1 MMQLVTDPDQN
12 QQIWKD
18 LPALS
23 GWFSGFEL
31 KSGAITL
38 AKHVRGQSR
47 VPILTYQQSGLGKCL
62 LLSAEGSWRWA
73 FQTALDNNQT
83 KAENLLGSPYARFW
97 TQTTR
102 WLASRASAKPIHLT
116 TDQVSYQMGEEVKL
130 TIYAYDS
137 NAMPLTDARIQID
150 VSPDQQPT
158 FQLSAIEIGDG
169 IYGVA
174 FTTNTD
180 GSYTI
185 KAVASVGSDQIEI
198 RVESPTV
205 EFEKPYLDQDLM
217 MQLAESTGGFYRP
230 LVGVNSAE
238 FADLIPDQRKPVFE
252 IVAHQLWDHPL
263 ILILAV
269 GLLGA
274 EWFLR
279 KRRGLV

>member
-1 MMQLVTDPDQN
+1 MFLQGGPIRQAKLTNYFQD
-12 QQIWKD
+12 
-18 LPALS
+18 
-23 GWFSGFEL
+23 
-31 KSGAITL
+31 KSETPLMIAIDAEWGVAMRLDSSLRFPWNMTLGAI
-38 AKHVRGQSR
+38 QDS
-47 VPILTYQQSGLGKCL
+47 
-62 LLSAEGSWRWA
+62 
-73 FQTALDNNQT
+73 
-83 KAENLLGSPYARFW
+83 NL
-97 TQTTR
+97 
-102 WLASRASAKPIHLT
+102 I
-116 TDQVSYQMGEEVKL
+116 YQMGEEVKL

-169 IYGVA
+169 IYGVD

-230 LVGVNSAE
+230 LAGVNSAE